1 MVFWIILILLLLAFV
16 VSASGKAVI
25 GVGTVALAI
34 FLIYKITG
42 LSFLVYFSKFGLI
55 VIIIIIASTVLFWL
69 LR

>member
-1 MVFWIILILLLLAFV
+1 MFWIILIILLLAFV

-55 VIIIIIASTVLFWL
+55 VIIIIIAGTVLSWL
-69 LR
+69 LG

>member
-1 MVFWIILILLLLAFV
+1 MFWIILIILLLAFV

-34 FLIYKITG
+34 FLIYKIMG

-55 VIIIIIASTVLFWL
+55 VIIIIIAGTVLSWL
-69 LR
+69 LG

>member
-1 MVFWIILILLLLAFV
+1 MFWIILMILLLAFV

-55 VIIIIIASTVLFWL
+55 VIIIIIAGTVLSWFL
-69 LR
+69 G

>member
-1 MVFWIILILLLLAFV
+1 MFWIILMILLLAFV

-55 VIIIIIASTVLFWL
+55 VIIIIIAGTVLSWL
-69 LR
+69 LG

>member
-1 MVFWIILILLLLAFV
+1 MILLLAFV

-55 VIIIIIASTVLFWL
+55 VIIIIIAGTVLSWL
-69 LR
+69 LG

>member
-1 MVFWIILILLLLAFV
+1 MFWIILMILLLAFV

-42 LSFLVYFSKFGLI
+42 LSFLVYFSKLGLI
-55 VIIIIIASTVLFWL
+55 VIIIIIAGTVLSWL
-69 LR
+69 LG

>member
-1 MVFWIILILLLLAFV
+1 MFWIILMILLLAFV

-55 VIIIIIASTVLFWL
+55 VIIIIIAGTVLFWL
-69 LR
+69 LG

>member
-1 MVFWIILILLLLAFV
+1 MFWIILIILLLAFV

-55 VIIIIIASTVLFWL
+55 VIIIIIAGTVLFWL
-69 LR
+69 LG

>member
-1 MVFWIILILLLLAFV
+1 MFWIILMILLLAFV

-55 VIIIIIASTVLFWL
+55 VIVIIIAGTVLSWL
-69 LR
+69 LG